1 MFSDKINKFPGKQL
15 VKLQACTITT
25 ELYLRYFPW
34 NFPKYSEHIFLKT
47 TLDGCL
53 SKFTY

>member
-25 ELYLRYFPW
+25 ELYLKYFPW
-34 NFPKYSEHIFLKT
+34 NFPKYSDFFKNNFGRLLE
-47 TLDGCL
+47 
-53 SKFTY
+53 

>member
-25 ELYLRYFPW
+25 ELYLKYFPW